1 MRLLLVEDDV
11 NLRTTL
17 ERSLSRRGV
26 NIQTVGDGLL
36 ALRAWRQ
43 NPPDV
48 VALDLSLPDI
58 DGLDV
63 LSTARKEGLTT
74 PVLVLTARGTVG
86 DRILGLNTGADDYLP
101 KPFDLD
107 ELEARLHALVRR
119 HASATIRNLDD
130 DLTAF
135 GEWRCD
141 LSSGALYCH
150 GRVVD
155 MPARELALMGQL
167 MQKPGRAM
175 TKEALFA
182 HVFAG
187 EIDVQIEAIEV
198 VVYRLRKR
206 LKGTGV
212 QLVTLRGLGYLLKL
226 GE

>member
-1 MRLLLVEDDV
+1 MRLLLVEDDI
-11 NLRTTL
+11 NLRATLVRSL
-17 ERSLSRRGV
+17 ERRGA
-26 NIQTVGDGLL
+26 TVQACARGEDALL
-36 ALRAWRQ
+36 AWRHS
-43 NPPDV
+43 PPDV

-63 LSTARKEGLTT
+63 LARARREGLHT

-119 HASATIRNLDD
+119 RVNATSHAEEDLSAL
-130 DLTAF
+130 
-135 GEWRCD
+135 GEWRCERG
-141 LSSGALYCH
+141 SGALYYH
-150 GRVVD
+150 GQAVD
-155 MPARELALMGQL
+155 MPARELSLMGHL
-167 MQKPGRAM
+167 MQKPGRAV

-187 EIDVQIEAIEV
+187 ELDVQIEAIEV

-206 LKGTGV
+206 LKDTGV

-226 GE
+226 GD